1 MAMVLHTLFEGGLEL
16 LNVFVECVWR
26 VGFEDPVDVP
36 LRADQ
41 LEALDDAFDVD
52 FFQHFH

>member
-1 MAMVLHTLFEGGLEL
+1 MTMMLHTLFEGGLEL